1 VHSITKIKKIDIEK
15 MYHLFTTTKKLRAIW
30 FNRPNH
36 EWWC

>member
-1 VHSITKIKKIDIEK
+1 